1 MKTIPRL
8 MIAAIGS
15 GSGKTTLTCALL
27 RNFYMRGRKVVAFK
41 CGPDYIDP
49 MFHKEVLHTPSYN
62 LDVFMMGK
70 ENCTYLLEKH
80 TREADIA
87 LIEGVMGFY
96 DGLSDSTQA
105 SSYELAYETKTPVVL
120 VVSCKG
126 MGLSIVPLLKGFI
139 EFRKNTIQGVILND
153 ISSMSYVY
161 YKNMIEKHT
170 SLKVYGFMPHMEAC
184 SLESR
189 HLGLITAK
197 EVEDLAN
204 KIEILGKETRETID
218 FDGLINLANS
228 SAQLQVEKP
237 RCLREM
243 KVQEEKVKIG
253 IAKDKAFSF
262 YYEDNL
268 ELLESLGAELVPF
281 SPMEDKI
288 LPEGIQ
294 GLILGGGYPEIYSAE
309 LAANHEM
316 KSAIYKALQ
325 KGMPCM
331 AECGGFMYLQ
341 EKIKLLDGTSYEMVG
356 YLKGEAFMTKRLIR
370 FGYMEL
376 ECERD
381 NILTDKGEKLRVHEF
396 HYSDSTYN
404 GESFI
409 SRKPYKQQNWP
420 AIIADEHIFAGYPHI
435 HFYNNPE
442 LAKRFIEK
450 CSQYA
455 IIPDKMHVLPNEIEK
470 ESFRMIEEILG
481 ETVLDPIEAPIIKR
495 AIHTSAD
502 FDYAK
507 NMKFSQDAVTLAL
520 AAIKNGA
527 CIVTDTQMAK
537 AGINKTTL
545 KKFGMEVFCFVADED
560 VAAEAKEKG
569 ITRSAI
575 AVKKAISLNKPII
588 FAIGNAPTALI
599 AIADYIEQGI
609 LKPELVIGVPVGFVN
624 VVESK
629 ELIMQKNVPYIVARG
644 RKGGSNVAAAIC
656 NSLLYMAD
664 NRKL

>member
-1 MKTIPRL
+1 MKDIPRL

-27 RNFYMRGRKVVAFK
+27 RNFYTQNKKVVAFK

-62 LDVFMMGK
+62 LDLFMMGE

-80 TREADIA
+80 TRGAELA

-96 DGLSDSTQA
+96 DGLSDTTEA
-105 SSYELAYETKTPVVL
+105 SSYELAYKTKTPVVL
-120 VVSCKG
+120 IVSCKG
-126 MGLSIVPLLKGFI
+126 MGLSIIPLLQGYLGFK
-139 EFRKNTIQGVILND
+139 EHTIKGVILND
-153 ISSMSYVY
+153 ISAMSYAY
-161 YKNMIEKHT
+161 YKKMIEAHT
-170 SLKVYGFMPHMEAC
+170 NLQVYGFMPHIEAC

-197 EVEDLAN
+197 EVEDLEV
-204 KIEILGKETRETID
+204 KIAKLGEETAGTID
-218 FDGLINLANS
+218 FEGLIKLASSSPRLEVVKLDALENL
-228 SAQLQVEKP
+228 
-237 RCLREM
+237 EM
-243 KVQEEKVKIG
+243 PSEKVKIG

-268 ELLESLGAELVPF
+268 ELLGALGAQLIPF
-281 SPMEDKI
+281 SPLEDEV

-294 GLILGGGYPEIYSAE
+294 GLILGGGYPEVYTEE
-309 LAANHEM
+309 LAANGEM
-316 KSAIYKALQ
+316 KKAIKQALQ
-325 KGMPCM
+325 KGMPCI

-341 EKIKLLDGTSYEMVG
+341 QSIKLLDGKTYEMVG
-356 YLKGEAFMTKRLIR
+356 YLEGEASMTKRLMR

-376 ECERD
+376 ECKE
-381 NILTDKGEKLRVHEF
+381 NNLLTNKGDRLKVHEF
-396 HYSDSTYN
+396 HYSDSTHN

-409 SRKPYKQQNWP
+409 SHKPYKDQNWP
-420 AIIADEHIFAGYPHI
+420 CIVANEQIFAGYPHI
-435 HFYNNPE
+435 HFYNC
-442 LAKRFIEK
+442 LGVAQRFVDK
-450 CSQYA
+450 CRSY
-455 IIPDKMHVLPNEIEK
+455 KMHEPIKHLLPNEIEK

-481 ETVLDPIEAPIIKR
+481 DTVLDSLEAPIIKR

-507 NMKFSQDAVTLAL
+507 NMRFSKDAVSLAIE
-520 AAIKNGA
+520 AIKNGA
-527 CIVTDTQMAK
+527 CIVTDTQMAR

-545 KKFGMEVFCFVADED
+545 KKFGGEVFCFVADED
-560 VAAEAKEKG
+560 VAQAAKEEG
-569 ITRSAI
+569 TTRSAL
-575 AVKKAISLNKPII
+575 AVRKALELKVPLI
-588 FAIGNAPTALI
+588 FAVGNAPTALI
-599 AIADYIEQGI
+599 KIAEYIDQG
-609 LKPELVIGVPVGFVN
+609 LLVPELVIGVPVGFVN

-629 ELIMQKNVPYIVARG
+629 ELMMEKDVPYIVAKG

-656 NSLLYMAD
+656 NALLYMAD